1 MIDVLVVDDES
12 ISRRMIAYTLS
23 QAGYNVTAA
32 GDGESAFAAL
42 QRHGHQLVVSD
53 WDMPGMNGIDLCRA
67 IRAADFPRYVYFI
80 MLTSHNRPEDTID
93 GLSAGADDFIGK
105 PFNPGELIMRANTG
119 KRIIG
124 LETRGMTI
132 FALAKLAESRDPE
145 TGAHLERVRSYCRVL
160 ARRLQ
165 LKPRFRATLDAEY
178 VRLIYDTSPLH
189 DIGKVA
195 IPDAI
200 LLKPGKLT
208 PAEFGIM
215 KTHTQRGAETLS
227 AALAEFPHTP
237 FLSMA
242 RDIAISHHEKYDGSG
257 YPRGLAGEQ
266 IPLCGRIVALADVYD
281 ALTSK
286 RVYKDAFD
294 HERAKEIIVA
304 QSGKHFDPHVVEA
317 FLAEE
322 AQFIQI
328 RACHG
333 EELNRAACESALP
346 AIADVVGGKAPTMP
360 CRPGD
365 LAHGPLAS
373 AGLLGAAP
381 EHDNLA
387 AV

>member
-1 MIDVLVVDDES
+1 MIDVLIVDDES

-23 QAGYNVTAA
+23 QAGYNVTSAS
-32 GDGESAFAAL
+32 DGESAFRML
-42 QRHGHQLVVSD
+42 EEHGHQLVVSD
-53 WDMPGMNGIDLCRA
+53 WDMPGMNGIELCRA

-80 MLTSHNRPEDTID
+80 MLTSHNRSQDTID

-165 LKPRFRATLDAEY
+165 LKPKFRATLDNEY
-178 VRLIYDTSPLH
+178 VQLIYDTSPLH

-208 PAEFGIM
+208 EDEFDVM
-215 KTHTQRGAETLS
+215 KTHTLRGAETLA
-227 AALAEFPHTP
+227 AALAEFPHTA

-242 RDIAISHHEKYDGSG
+242 LDIAISHHEKYDGSG
-257 YPRGLAGEQ
+257 YPHGLAGEQ

-294 HERAKEIIVA
+294 HERERNHSCPVRK
-304 QSGKHFDPHVVEA
+304 A
-317 FLAEE
+317 FRSARRRGFLGGGSSVDSNSYPPWRGPTSRSTCVGHAGNH
-322 AQFIQI
+322 
-328 RACHG
+328 RGG
-333 EELNRAACESALP
+333 ERKGADHAFPISRSRPRSTRLGRSRRRCSSA
-346 AIADVVGGKAPTMP
+346 
-360 CRPGD
+360 R
-365 LAHGPLAS
+365 
-373 AGLLGAAP
+373 
-381 EHDNLA
+381 
-387 AV
+387 